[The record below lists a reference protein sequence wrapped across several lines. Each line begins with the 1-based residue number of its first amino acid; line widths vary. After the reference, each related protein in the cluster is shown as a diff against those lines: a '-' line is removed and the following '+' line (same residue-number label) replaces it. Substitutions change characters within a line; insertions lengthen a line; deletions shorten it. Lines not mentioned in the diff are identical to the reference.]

1 MFLVFLAWLIRAR
14 IYHVHQNFLVEI
26 AAMDILEDHSLR
38 KVGRDSYSC
47 FERIELSNIIACDF
61 LLWTHVWD
69 SWFFYLSLILFTQC
83 FQQHCAPIFLLPCNL
98 CVLGIHTCR
107 CGTKIITTLLSES
120 SNRIV
125 HFEVWIKKRLNNG
138 RISRLLVGRDE
149 HAPRT
154 LVLHGG
160 FNFKHCA
167 EWPFHSEQ
175 VTYA

>member
-1 MFLVFLAWLIRAR
+1 MFLVFLPWLIWAR
-14 IYHVHQNFLVEI
+14 IDRVHENFLVEI
-26 AAMDILEDHSLR
+26 AAMDILEDHSLSKLVKIHSLFR
-38 KVGRDSYSC
+38 KDQAFKYSTSEHMFGIAVFC
-47 FERIELSNIIACDF
+47 F
-61 LLWTHVWD
+61 
-69 SWFFYLSLILFTQC
+69 LILFTHC
-83 FQQHCAPIFLLPCNL
+83 FQQHCASIFLLPCNL

-107 CGTKIITTLLSES
+107 CSTKIIITLLSES
-120 SNRIV
+120 SNKIV

-138 RISRLLVGRDE
+138 RISRLLVGREE

-175 VTYA
+175 VTYT